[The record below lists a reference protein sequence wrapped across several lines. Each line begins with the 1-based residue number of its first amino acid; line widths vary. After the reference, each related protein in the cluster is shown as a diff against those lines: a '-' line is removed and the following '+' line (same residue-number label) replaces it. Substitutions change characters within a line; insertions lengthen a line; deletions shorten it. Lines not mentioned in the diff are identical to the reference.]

1 MREIQVFLTN
11 SSEVSESNRLSNEER
26 GAESHS
32 DSGDKCRV
40 LENKPKFDK
49 LTIDENSFEISM
61 KMIYFIME
69 LLILEMSLKFQTN
82 ILNNEI
88 VIFVRSG

>member
-1 MREIQVFLTN
+1 MRRIQAYLTN
-11 SSEVSESNRLSNEER
+11 LSEVSESNRLSNEER

-49 LTIDENSFEISM
+49 LVSHENPFEISV
-61 KMIYFIME
+61 KITTP
-69 LLILEMSLKFQTN
+69 LLIGGTHVH
-82 ILNNEI
+82 EI
-88 VIFVRSG
+88 VLKPLKHEG

>member
-1 MREIQVFLTN
+1 MKKVQVYLTKSN
-11 SSEVSESNRLSNEER
+11 EVYESNRLSNEER

-40 LENKPKFDK
+40 LEKKPKFDK

-61 KMIYFIME
+61 KIIIP
-69 LLILEMSLKFQTN
+69 LLIGGTHVH
-82 ILNNEI
+82 EI
-88 VIFVRSG
+88 VIKPLIHKG

>member
-1 MREIQVFLTN
+1 MRKIQVYLTN

-40 LENKPKFDK
+40 LEKKPKFDK

-61 KMIYFIME
+61 KMITP
-69 LLILEMSLKFQTN
+69 LLIGGTHVH
-82 ILNNEI
+82 EI
-88 VIFVRSG
+88 VLKPLIHEG